1 MVNLRQ
7 FVAENIYAK
16 FFRSPHWRVGWRRL
30 AGPDLWDTQS
40 LQKTS
45 WHLLPD
51 PRIRF
56 LADPIAIE
64 HAGRTVLFVED
75 FHHDLQK
82 GVISAVEF

>member
-1 MVNLRQ
+1 MVNMRQ

-16 FFRSPHWRVGWRRL
+16 CFRSPHWRVGWRRL

-51 PRIRF
+51 PRIMRPETANV
-56 LADPIAIE
+56 LIE
-64 HAGRTVLFVED
+64 KMKA
-75 FHHDLQK
+75 
-82 GVISAVEF
+82 A